1 MSVKANDKMKYW
13 RVWWTAEIWNC
24 IDDFLIR
31 TAIKLCKHNIEEVH
45 LGSKNNFTLQLV
57 DLVKRLFIL
66 LDKLGLMR
74 SDI

>member
-1 MSVKANDKMKYW
+1 M
-13 RVWWTAEIWNC
+13 ENC
-24 IDDFLIR
+24 IDFLIR
-31 TAIKLCKHNIEEVH
+31 TAIKLCKHNIEEVP